1 MWVSAF
7 EVASVKV
14 HPAGGGT
21 VGIATSG
28 ARFNAYANT
37 LKALVMYAYN
47 LKSYQVADTP
57 ALAPLGDIFY
67 GVAAR
72 AEDDA
77 APSTDAFRQMV
88 QSLLAERFR
97 RRAHREMRS
106 VPVCALV
113 QGKNGPRFPER
124 TAGPDA
130 KAHWASNGRNYK
142 GTMPRATMDDV
153 VRAIDFSRVDRP
165 VVDKTGLTGTYQ
177 IVMTYTPNNPSN
189 HGAADMEDVSIFA
202 AVEKLGLR
210 LQAENAAI
218 EVLVVDAAEKP
229 SGD

>member
-1 MWVSAF
+1 
-7 EVASVKV
+7 
-14 HPAGGGT
+14 
-21 VGIATSG
+21 
-28 ARFNAYANT
+28 
-37 LKALVMYAYN
+37 
-47 LKSYQVADTP
+47 
-57 ALAPLGDIFY
+57 
-67 GVAAR
+67 
-72 AEDDA
+72 
-77 APSTDAFRQMV
+77 
-88 QSLLAERFR
+88 
-97 RRAHREMRS
+97 
-106 VPVCALV
+106 
-113 QGKNGPRFPER
+113 
-124 TAGPDA
+124 
-130 KAHWASNGRNYK
+130 
-142 GTMPRATMDDV
+142 MDDV